1 MKKLAIGIALLAAT
15 VGIASAQGFG
25 GGPMM
30 GRGYPYQAA
39 PGAVQAAPT
48 AKTIEG
54 KLVFVDGVP
63 ALQAKDKTYL
73 VHLPRFY
80 YYAYTDGIKEGAA
93 IKLDGYELPTVPGQD
108 KPYFQ
113 ATKAV
118 IAGKTYDFTTQ
129 GFGRM
134 GGGGCGFGGGAMGGR
149 GGMMGGRGGRW

>member
-93 IKLDGYELPTVPGQD
+93 MKLDKLPLSKQKLELERV
-108 KPYFQ
+108 K
-113 ATKAV
+113 KA
-118 IAGKTYDFTTQ
+118 AGLPVLGFSAET
-129 GFGRM
+129 GFGRDPLWNRLRAAA
-134 GGGGCGFGGGAMGGR
+134 GI
-149 GGMMGGRGGRW
+149 